1 MIREEDIVKAG
12 RIQKINAS
20 RDDKAFATISLPP
33 MNVDDPASLPLIV
46 EIDGIFVPFFADSID
61 YVNSKG
67 DYDIFEATFS
77 HLAARDID
85 EMAGKDVWL
94 DRDVFDSLVDD
105 AEGLGDDNIM
115 GYMVVANGAEV
126 GKVADI
132 NDSTANVLLIVENTE
147 GGEILIPVAD
157 EFFDDIDHDRHIITM
172 TLPEG
177 LLNIND

>member
-1 MIREEDIVKAG
+1 MILEKDIVKAG
-12 RIQKINAS
+12 KIQKINAV
-20 RDDKAFATISLPP
+20 RGDKALAVIALPP
-33 MNVDDPASLPLIV
+33 IDVDDPASLPLIV
-46 EIDGIFVPFFADSID
+46 EIDGIFVPFFADTID
-61 YVNSKG
+61 YVKSKG
-67 DYDIFEATFS
+67 EYDIFEATFS
-77 HLAARDID
+77 HIAARDIA

-94 DRDVFDSLVDD
+94 DRDVLESLVDEPD
-105 AEGLGDDNIM
+105 ADNIM
-115 GYMVVANGAEV
+115 GYTVVANGAEV

-132 NDSTANVLLIVENTE
+132 NDATANVLLVVESAD